1 MYMYNEEYNINF
13 IKYKKQIKE
22 TFKSKIN
29 KYTLTQKGKLIF
41 LTSGGWWWW
50 WWSCFK
56 FIKYQRRCTN

>member
-1 MYMYNEEYNINF
+1 MYNEEYNINF

-41 LTSGGWWWW
+41 LTSGGGGGRGGRV
-50 WWSCFK
+50 S
-56 FIKYQRRCTN
+56 NS